1 MANMN
6 ISSSNHQVLK
16 ISSLTVKV
24 SYEFSINVADAIT
37 MMNTNRSSMENF
49 EEKRKFQKFLIKI
62 FSKVY
67 LLIKGSVKNSKIKR
81 IVSSITKLISS
92 FVV

>member
-1 MANMN
+1 MANMK

-16 ISSLTVKV
+16 ISSLTVVV

-37 MMNTNRSSMENF
+37 MMNTNRSNMENF

-67 LLIKGSVKNSKIKR
+67 LLKIR
-81 IVSSITKLISS
+81 
-92 FVV
+92 

>member
-16 ISSLTVKV
+16 ISSLTVVV

-37 MMNTNRSSMENF
+37 MMNTNRSNMENF

-62 FSKVY
+62 FSRVY
-67 LLIKGSVKNSKIKR
+67 LLIKGRVKNSKYQKNCFFNH
-81 IVSSITKLISS
+81 KLN
-92 FVV
+92 